1 MQRGRRGYDGT
12 VRGSRRRDSSPDT
25 DIIAD
30 ADFIVNNVI
39 IHGVSA
45 LTGGSLRAGHRAN

>member
-12 VRGSRRRDSSPDT
+12 VRFSRRRDSSPDA
-25 DIIAD
+25 DI
-30 ADFIVNNVI
+30 IVNNII